1 MAGGGQLP
9 PLARCAAFARE
20 LGGALGIPV
29 QEDARLM
36 ELGFGAWEGK
46 TAEELRAADPECLR

>member
-1 MAGGGQLP
+1 MRASVAGYREWAGGGQFS

-36 ELGFGAWEGK
+36 ELGFGA
-46 TAEELRAADPECLR
+46 